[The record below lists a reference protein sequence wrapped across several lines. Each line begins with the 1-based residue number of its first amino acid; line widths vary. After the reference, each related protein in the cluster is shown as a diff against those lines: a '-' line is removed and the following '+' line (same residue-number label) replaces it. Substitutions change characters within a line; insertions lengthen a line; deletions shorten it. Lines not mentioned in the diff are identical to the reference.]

1 MRARFLV
8 ALGAFFG
15 VGCAAIL
22 GIDDGVPRTDAGTVD
37 AAVEATPDVSVDR
50 GPDVVVSTTCKPA
63 APFTSIKPLTELNT
77 TGDDQHPR
85 LSPDE
90 KTVVFQRQQPGFV
103 VFTASRADRLSTFS
117 APVSIAELAVGGDA
131 ADPTLDSSG
140 LRIVFASGRVG
151 GVGSYDLWVATRTS
165 VGSAF
170 SAPTV
175 LTGLNG
181 TAIDHYPNFAGA
193 GALYFSSVRPTGLG
207 SEDIY
212 RSAVNGSVISA
223 PVLVAGLSG
232 AGYDAAPAVTPD
244 ELLAYVETSI
254 TDDAGTSSTIF
265 VSSRAS
271 TAAPWPTPTVVAELR
286 NAESIPTWISADGCR
301 LYFSSN
307 RSGNWDLWVAER
319 TP

>member
-1 MRARFLV
+1 MRARFV
-8 ALGAFFG
+8 VSLGAFFLG
-15 VGCAAIL
+15 GCAAIL
-22 GIDDGVPRTDAGTVD
+22 GIDDGVPRTDAGVVD

-50 GPDVVVSTTCKPA
+50 GPDVVVVPTCKPS
-63 APFTSIKPLTELNT
+63 APFTSIKPIAELNT

-85 LSPDE
+85 LLPDE
-90 KTVVFQRQQPGFV
+90 KTIVFQRQQPGFV
-103 VFTASRADRLSTFS
+103 IFTATRADRLSTFS
-117 APVSIAELAVGGDA
+117 PPVSIAELAIGGDA
-131 ADPTLDSSG
+131 ADPTLDPSG

-151 GVGSYDLWVATRTS
+151 GVGGYDLWVATRTN

-181 TAIDHYPNFAGA
+181 TAIDHYANFAGA
-193 GALYFSSVRPTGLG
+193 GALYFSSVRASGLG

-232 AGYDAAPAVTPD
+232 TGYDAAPAVTPD
-244 ELLAYVETSI
+244 ELLAYVQTSI
-254 TDDAGTSSTIF
+254 TDDAGSGTTIF
-265 VSSRAS
+265 VSSRGS
-271 TAAPWPTPTVVAELR
+271 TATPWPTPTVVAELR
-286 NAESIPTWISADGCR
+286 SAESIPTWVSADGCR